1 MLAQPHYS
9 PFLLSWMDHSL
20 NYLEITLIH
29 KVQCFVLLFFI
40 IITIIA
46 FQLRQI
52 FQLFRTDDAAT
63 ATAYNGGF
71 EFKDAVKQADE
82 YAYDKNGNMTKDLNK
97 NITDIQYNC
106 LNLPSKVT
114 FKDGSTITYTYA
126 LNGTKLRTVHK
137 IGNTTTT
144 TDYCGN
150 VVYENG
156 MQKFLL
162 TDAGYITLSDKKY
175 HYYLQDHQGNN
186 RVIVDQTGQK
196 KEVNHYYPFGGTFA
210 SADGNVQAYKYNG
223 KELDTKK
230 GVNWYDYGARQYD
243 PALGR
248 FTAVDP
254 LTEKYYEMSPY
265 TYCGNNPIKYIDP
278 TGADM
283 VIWYGDE
290 NGKQRYF
297 MFNGINAAQAP
308 QNSFVKDVIT
318 AYNYNV
324 ANGGG
329 ENMQAIATD
338 KKMRIGAVETGYDN
352 VYLPNANA
360 VRFNPTAGL
369 KLDDGNILS
378 PATGL
383 EHEAAHAVN
392 NKKGVD
398 SKINNKYG
406 TTEERSVIKGAELK
420 TAKANGE
427 LPANHP
433 GRKSHADGQWVVTR
447 SVISNKEFS
456 TKSSEE
462 LRKKIKEFRNSYT
475 PEP

>member
-1 MLAQPHYS
+1 
-9 PFLLSWMDHSL
+9 
-20 NYLEITLIH
+20 
-29 KVQCFVLLFFI
+29 
-40 IITIIA
+40 
-46 FQLRQI
+46 
-52 FQLFRTDDAAT
+52 
-63 ATAYNGGF
+63 
-71 EFKDAVKQADE
+71 
-82 YAYDKNGNMTKDLNK
+82 
-97 NITDIQYNC
+97 
-106 LNLPSKVT
+106 
-114 FKDGSTITYTYA
+114 
-126 LNGTKLRTVHK
+126 
-137 IGNTTTT
+137 
-144 TDYCGN
+144 
-150 VVYENG
+150 
-156 MQKFLL
+156 
-162 TDAGYITLSDKKY
+162 
-175 HYYLQDHQGNN
+175 
-186 RVIVDQTGQK
+186 
-196 KEVNHYYPFGGTFA
+196 
-210 SADGNVQAYKYNG
+210 
-223 KELDTKK
+223 
-230 GVNWYDYGARQYD
+230 
-243 PALGR
+243 
-248 FTAVDP
+248 
-254 LTEKYYEMSPY
+254 
-265 TYCGNNPIKYIDP
+265 
-278 TGADM
+278 
-283 VIWYGDE
+283 
-290 NGKQRYF
+290 

-338 KKMRIGAVETGYDN
+338 KKMRIGVVETGYDN

-360 VRFNPTAGL
+360 IRFNPTAGL

-398 SKINNKYG
+398 SKIDNKYG